1 MKQLGLFLF
10 LTIGLLSQAHAS
22 SPIYRYQTADGKV
35 MYSDQAPEQLAGQQ
49 SGQYQPMKTKQIDVP
64 LTPAPSPEEIKKMRA
79 DIRAEYEKVT
89 ARMDARERAAEQ
101 AWQAAQQAKLKAEQL
116 AQERERQREAQP
128 GERIRVIYGH
138 SRLTPNYFQRQA
150 QLDQQLI
157 QAQQQAQ
164 QRQQQFN
171 RIR

>member
-1 MKQLGLFLF
+1 MRYLVVTLFICCFALNAEAN
-10 LTIGLLSQAHAS
+10 T
-22 SPIYRYQTADGKV
+22 IYRYQTADGKV
-35 MYSDQAPEQLAGQQ
+35 MYSDQAPDQLSGQL
-49 SGQYQPMKTKQIDVP
+49 SGQYQPTKTKQLDIP
-64 LTPAPSPEEIKKMRA
+64 LTPAPSPEEIKKMQA

-101 AWQAAQQAKLKAEQL
+101 AWQVAQQAKLKAEQL
-116 AQERERQREAQP
+116 AQERERQREALP

-138 SRLTPNYFQRQA
+138 SRFTPNYFQRQV